1 MSVYKRLEL
10 TMITGKTLRGALL
23 LMGLCIGS
31 GAQAS
36 CMVVGDS
43 IGVGI
48 GAALKG
54 VCQSSAKVGISSI
67 AVAERVRAGAHWTI
81 ASLGSNDF
89 PRGIGAAQRSQ
100 SEARVR
106 SALVSASAKAGD
118 HLILVL
124 PANGARGI
132 VQSWASLKGV
142 RTVSF
147 SPGPDG
153 IHPRNYNALG
163 REIQSRISD

>member
-1 MSVYKRLEL
+1 MG
-10 TMITGKTLRGALL
+10 TMMMERQALRIAALL
-23 LMGLCIGS
+23 TGLCLGS

-54 VCQSSAKVGISSI
+54 VCSSSAKVGISST
-67 AVAERVRAGAHWTI
+67 AVAERVRAGGHWTI
-81 ASLGSNDF
+81 AALGSNDF
-89 PRGIGAAQRSQ
+89 PRGIGSAQRAQ

-106 SALVSASAKAGD
+106 SALASTWAKAGD
-118 HLILVL
+118 RLILGL
-124 PANGARGI
+124 PANGARAI
-132 VQSWASLKGV
+132 VQGWASSNGV

-147 SPGPDG
+147 APGPDG
-153 IHPRNYNALG
+153 IHPRNYATLG
-163 REIQSRISD
+163 REIRSRIGE

>member
-1 MSVYKRLEL
+1 MDVFKRLEW
-10 TMITGKTLRGALL
+10 TMNTWKALRGAILL
-23 LMGLCIGS
+23 TGLCLGS

-54 VCQSSAKVGISSI
+54 VCQSSAKVGISSL
-67 AVAERVRAGAHWTI
+67 AVAERVRAGSHWTI

-89 PRGIGAAQRSQ
+89 PRSIGAAQRSQ

-106 SALVSASAKAGD
+106 NALASASAKAGD

-132 VQSWASLKGV
+132 VQNWASLKGV

-153 IHPRNYNALG
+153 IHPRNYAALG
-163 REIQSRISD
+163 REIQNRIGE

>member
-1 MSVYKRLEL
+1 MDRNA
-10 TMITGKTLRGALL
+10 LRTVALL
-23 LMGLCIGS
+23 ATLCLGS

-54 VCQSSAKVGISSI
+54 VCSSSAKVGISST
-67 AVAERVRAGAHWTI
+67 AVADRVRAGSHWTI

-89 PRGIGAAQRSQ
+89 PRGIGPAQRAQ

-106 SALVSASAKAGD
+106 SALASTLAKAGD
-118 HLILVL
+118 RLILIL
-124 PANGARGI
+124 PANGARGT
-132 VQSWASLKGV
+132 VQSWASSNGV
-142 RTVSF
+142 RTVPF
-147 SPGPDG
+147 APGPDG
-153 IHPRNYNALG
+153 IHPRNYTSLG
-163 REIQSRISD
+163 REIRSRIGE

>member
-1 MSVYKRLEL
+1 MMMDLKA
-10 TMITGKTLRGALL
+10 LRIAALL
-23 LMGLCIGS
+23 TGLCLCS

-48 GAALKG
+48 GGVLKG
-54 VCQSSAKVGISSI
+54 VCSNSAKVGISST
-67 AVAERVRAGAHWTI
+67 AVADRVRAGGHWTI

-89 PRGIGAAQRSQ
+89 PRGIGPAQRAQ

-106 SALVSASAKAGD
+106 GALASTLAKAGD
-118 HLILVL
+118 RLILVL
-124 PANGARGI
+124 PANGARGT
-132 VQSWASLKGV
+132 VQSWASSNGV

-147 SPGPDG
+147 APGSDG
-153 IHPRNYNALG
+153 IHPRNYASLG
-163 REIQSRISD
+163 REIRSRIGE